1 MTDRLSDALHHEAAR
16 VPAVQRPPG
25 QIRRAAE
32 HHRRIRR
39 GGAVAVVA
47 LAAVLSVASVV
58 TGPWGGTA
66 RPAPADSPSPN
77 VTGTR
82 MFSLAAQPTLTEADW
97 ERIIGGGVKRLSAPP
112 EMLTYCVH
120 DPRLLGDPTHAYGT
134 AYRAPDQGR
143 QKPLTEYV
151 MRYSDEAAAVQAYAD
166 VYSGFHDCSD
176 PATDAANWV
185 FPPFSKSLFP
195 SDLRL
200 DEMFAVEVSGTR
212 KSGGYYEL
220 IAARERNVVIV
231 IELSGWGDR
240 PSNTAQI
247 AMMRAIPSK
256 RVKCGTH
263 PTGNPG
269 TGGACIG
276 APTAHPL
283 GG

>member
-1 MTDRLSDALHHEAAR
+1 MTDRLSDLLHLEAAR
-16 VPAVQRPPG
+16 LPALSRQPG
-25 QIRRAAE
+25 QVRRAAE
-32 HHRRIRR
+32 RHRRIRR
-39 GGAVAVVA
+39 AGGAVAVAGVA
-47 LAAVLSVASVV
+47 AALVVASLAG
-58 TGPWGGTA
+58 GPRGGTA

-77 VTGTR
+77 TTGTS

-97 ERIIGGGVKRLSAPP
+97 GRIIGGGAKRLGAPP

-151 MRYSDEAAAVQAYAD
+151 MRYSDEAAAVQAYTD

-200 DEMFAVEVSGTR
+200 DEMFAVEMSRTP
-212 KSGGYYEL
+212 KTGGYYQL

-231 IELSGWGDR
+231 IELTGWGDR

-247 AMMRAIPSK
+247 AMMRAIPNK
-256 RVKCGTH
+256 RVKCGTP
-263 PTGNPG
+263 PTGSPG

-276 APTAHPL
+276 ALPER
-283 GG
+283 